1 MENIFNKFIE
11 LMALLSKNSVDYI
24 IIGGM
29 AINLHGFSRNTEDI
43 DIFINP
49 TEKNIE
55 RLRESLL
62 NVFKD
67 NDINEI
73 TIEELRK
80 YPIIRYGSEY
90 GFSIDIITQ
99 IGEKFL
105 FKDLGYI
112 VKTIDGVEIKY
123 ADLETLY
130 KLKEKT
136 YREIDQLDLKF
147 IKTKLNKNADK
158 KI

>member
-11 LMALLSKNSVDYI
+11 LVNVLNKNNVEYI
-24 IIGGM
+24 IIGGL
-29 AINLHGFSRNTEDI
+29 AINLHGFARNTEDI

-49 TEKNIE
+49 TKQNVE
-55 RLRESLL
+55 RFRESLL
-62 NVFKD
+62 EVFND

-73 TIEELRK
+73 KLEELIK
-80 YPIIRYGSEY
+80 YPVIRYGTEY
-90 GFSIDIITQ
+90 GFSIDVITK

-105 FKDLGYI
+105 FNDLSYI
-112 VKTIDGVEIKY
+112 VKIIDGTEIKY

-147 IKTKLNKNADK
+147 IKYKLNKNADK
-158 KI
+158 KN

>member
-11 LMALLSKNSVDYI
+11 LIALLNKNNVDYI

-29 AINLHGFSRNTEDI
+29 AINLHGFARNTEDI

-49 TEKNIE
+49 TEKNVE
-55 RLRESLL
+55 SFRKSLL
-62 NVFKD
+62 DVFND

-73 TIEELRK
+73 TIEELEK
-80 YPIIRYGSEY
+80 YPVIRYGTEY
-90 GFSIDIITQ
+90 GFSIDVITQ

-105 FKDLGYI
+105 FKDLKYI
-112 VKTIDGVEIKY
+112 VETIDGIEIKF

-147 IKTKLNKNADK
+147 IKSKLNKNANK

>member
-11 LMALLSKNSVDYI
+11 LVNVLNKNNVDYI
-24 IIGGM
+24 IIGGL
-29 AINLHGFSRNTEDI
+29 AINLHGFARNTEDI

-49 TEKNIE
+49 TKQNVE
-55 RLRESLL
+55 RFRESLL
-62 NVFKD
+62 EVFND

-73 TIEELRK
+73 KLGELIK
-80 YPIIRYGSEY
+80 YPVIRYGTEY
-90 GFSIDIITQ
+90 GFSIDVITK

-105 FKDLGYI
+105 FNDLSYI
-112 VKTIDGVEIKY
+112 VKIIDGTEIKY

-147 IKTKLNKNADK
+147 IKYKLNKNADK
-158 KI
+158 KN